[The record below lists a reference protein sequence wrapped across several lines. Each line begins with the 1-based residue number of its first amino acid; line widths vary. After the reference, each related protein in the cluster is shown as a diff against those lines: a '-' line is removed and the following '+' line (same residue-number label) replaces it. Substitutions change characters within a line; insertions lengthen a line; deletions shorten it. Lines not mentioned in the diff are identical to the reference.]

1 MNKRDKM
8 STLKGGE
15 IYTIDSKGRVKLP
28 AKMLKSLSNEDIES
42 FVVNRGHDG
51 CIDAYPINEWKE
63 IEKKLHKLNQF
74 DKDDRYFLRS
84 FLMWSEETVL
94 DGNQRI
100 VLPKKLLEFANIT
113 NEVRIIG
120 VVDHIEI
127 WNPEKLEQYMSERD
141 PERERISEEVMKR
154 KIDE

>member
-1 MNKRDKM
+1 M

-28 AKMLKSLSNEDIES
+28 SKMLKSLSSEDIES

-51 CIDAYPINEWKE
+51 CIDAYPINKWKE
-63 IEKKLHKLNQF
+63 IEKRLHKLNQF
-74 DKDDRYFLRS
+74 DKDERYFLRS
-84 FLMWSEETVL
+84 FLMWSEESPL

-100 VLPKKLLEFANIT
+100 ILPKKLLEFANIT

-127 WNPEKLEQYMSERD
+127 WNPEKLDLYMSDRD
-141 PERERISEEVMKR
+141 DKRDEISEKVMKR
-154 KIDE
+154 NIDE